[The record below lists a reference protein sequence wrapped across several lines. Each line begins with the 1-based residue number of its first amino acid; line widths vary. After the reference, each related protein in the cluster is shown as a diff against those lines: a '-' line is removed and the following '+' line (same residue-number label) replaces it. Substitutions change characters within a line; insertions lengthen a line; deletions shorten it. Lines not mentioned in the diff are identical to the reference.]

1 MNVHFMRE
9 ESDQYQQQA
18 CSPDHRAPAESK
30 QAIED
35 DGETKK
41 IPLYHRVPD
50 KVVCPDTKMAPE
62 EEAELLA
69 FFDKNNNAFVWSTTG
84 LIGVSK
90 DIIQHRLQVK
100 PATKPRK

>member
-1 MNVHFMRE
+1 
-9 ESDQYQQQA
+9 
-18 CSPDHRAPAESK
+18 
-30 QAIED
+30 
-35 DGETKK
+35 
-41 IPLYHRVPD
+41 
-50 KVVCPDTKMAPE
+50 MAPE

-100 PATKPRK
+100 PAAKSRK